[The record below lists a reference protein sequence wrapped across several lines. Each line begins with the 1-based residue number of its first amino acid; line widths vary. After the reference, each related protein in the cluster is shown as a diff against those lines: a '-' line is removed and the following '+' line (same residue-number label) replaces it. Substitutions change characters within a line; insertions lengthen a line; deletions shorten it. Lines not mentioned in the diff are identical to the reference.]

1 MDKEEKQR
9 EVTKQDVY
17 NFMQPGT
24 PLAVS
29 GGGLVGDQIFTGGQV
44 LAGSS
49 KTASAMF
56 VPASNKPMFGLLDEM
71 KELNHMAGAQQDALV
86 YILSNMHPSL
96 LPAEPPR
103 MVPTIESDG
112 MVGDYFRVVAD
123 IRANMEYNLTVV
135 NALVGLL
142 CGTKDEVKK

>member
-1 MDKEEKQR
+1 MGREEKQR

-29 GGGLVGDQIFTGGQV
+29 GLAGDQIFTGGQM
-44 LAGSS
+44 LTGGFMA
-49 KTASAMF
+49 TNAMF
-56 VPASNKPMFGLLDEM
+56 TPAFNKPMFGLLDEI
-71 KELNHMAGAQQDALV
+71 KELNRMAGAQQDALV

-96 LPAEPPR
+96 LPAELPR
-103 MVPTIESDG
+103 AVPTIESDG

-123 IRANMEYNLTVV
+123 IRTKMEYNLIVV

-142 CGTKDEVKK
+142 CGTKEEDKK